1 MQDTILTDETYM
13 DATERE
19 RALTEVAAQSAA
31 TAKWLGQLIERSER
45 LLGEGNAYGEQ
56 YTQRQYGLAVAPIVA
71 REVIRARMLAACR
84 DRGLTLVEIA
94 EKIQLPP
101 MEVVPHMVALRRRG
115 QLLLERVE
123 DETTPV
129 YQAAEQGEVS

>member
-1 MQDTILTDETYM
+1 MQTKMLTEDTYM
-13 DATERE
+13 DASERE
-19 RALTEVAAQSAA
+19 RALAEVAAQSAA
-31 TAKWLGQLIERSER
+31 TAKWLGQLIERAER
-45 LLGEGNAYGEQ
+45 LTGEGNAYGEL
-56 YTQRQYGLAVAPIVA
+56 YTPRQYGLAVAPIVS

-129 YQAAEQGEVS
+129 YKTAEQGEAS